1 MCKHRSCGWPWAT
14 ADLNQSGVLWI
25 DTCRPYSILTCSRVR
40 APCLWKWWVRR
51 RCIARSWLASGR
63 SPGSS
68 RSRRSCRRRQRR
80 SAAPRR
86 LDRNHRA
93 RVWPLSL
100 NTHADRSHCNGHR
113 VNRPRPSRPASTDA
127 EWSMHA
133 RPVWQ
138 RTALRRRV
146 ADAHARSEYH
156 GQAYWIKKTT
166 PRAGQEANE
175 QSEYFSVFQ
184 LAINSSNSS
193 SITASQ
199 HFVRDVWCD
208 AVNSAKSI
216 LEKSD
221 KRILFMA

>member
-156 GQAYWIKKTT
+156 GQAYWIKKL
-166 PRAGQEANE
+166 RQEPDKKPTNNPSTSPSFNL
-175 QSEYFSVFQ
+175 QSTAATAAVLQ
-184 LAINSSNSS
+184 HH
-193 SITASQ
+193 SISFAT
-199 HFVRDVWCD
+199 FD
-208 AVNSAKSI
+208 ATLWI
-216 LEKSD
+216 L
-221 KRILFMA
+221 RNQY